1 MTPSAK
7 IGSSIRPPE
16 FNEPLKQDGICGPKT
31 QRWIEFYQE
40 FRNTHADFSNVNK
53 RAFQFTVKADG
64 AIDPWHF
71 PIPVNVFVTTLTR
84 TDTLVALNYDAAKS
98 NDVSA
103 EFFKDMHPDLKRIL
117 CAR

>member
-1 MTPSAK
+1 
-7 IGSSIRPPE
+7 
-16 FNEPLKQDGICGPKT
+16 
-31 QRWIEFYQE
+31 
-40 FRNTHADFSNVNK
+40 
-53 RAFQFTVKADG
+53 
-64 AIDPWHF
+64 
-71 PIPVNVFVTTLTR
+71 VNVLATTLTR